1 MHKHTHTHAHKQNE
15 NKRSF
20 LSLYALCDHMSS
32 ASFFQGFKVCFRR
45 NRSPIGLNS
54 LIHLLAMLFF
64 MHCHFQ
70 YWDIVQGS
78 SSVFKYIN
86 HLYTHLYFQ
95 WTICITCNYYS
106 PRSCLLWLYLL
117 NSNFMF
123 VESNDLKIRLY
134 FLFFQVI
141 HFYYKGFPGDSDGKE
156 SVCNAGDLGLI
167 PGFDL
172 WVGRSPGEENGYPL
186 QYSCLENFTDR
197 GASWAPVHGVT

>member
-1 MHKHTHTHAHKQNE
+1 
-15 NKRSF
+15 
-20 LSLYALCDHMSS
+20 MSS

-45 NRSPIGLNS
+45 NRRSPIGLNS
-54 LIHLLAMLFF
+54 LIHLLAMLF

-86 HLYTHLYFQ
+86 HLYIHLYFQ
-95 WTICITCNYYS
+95 WTICITCNYYY

-141 HFYYKGFPGDSDGKE
+141 RFYYKGFPGDSDGKE
-156 SVCNAGDLGLI
+156 SACNAGDLGLL

-197 GASWAPVHGVT
+197 GAWWDPVHGVT